1 MNEPMTSE
9 AHDLPQDAPPIQGVE
24 ERQAEELRM
33 LMIGFGTGLTVAVLF
48 LIYVVLDIA
57 HLL

>member
-1 MNEPMTSE
+1 MSESVAAEPPTP
-9 AHDLPQDAPPIQGVE
+9 HDAPSIQAPE

-33 LMIGFGTGLTVAVLF
+33 LLIGFGTGITIAGIF